1 MKGFNF
7 ARGALQGAQGV
18 LRASA
23 QQSRRRVF
31 NQVRNAKIGTQAHA
45 PPKTIKPM
53 GPFTIIFAATFGSAL
68 VTAAVY
74 PDDATHAYQ
83 ASARSGRVVG
93 ALAKCINE

>member
-23 QQSRRRVF
+23 HQSRPRVF
-31 NQVRNAKIGTQAHA
+31 NQVRNVKIGTQAHA
-45 PPKTIKPM
+45 PAKVIRPM
-53 GPFTIIFAATFGSAL
+53 GPFTILFAATLGSGL

-83 ASARSGRVVG
+83 ACARSGRVVG
-93 ALAKCINE
+93 ALTKCINE